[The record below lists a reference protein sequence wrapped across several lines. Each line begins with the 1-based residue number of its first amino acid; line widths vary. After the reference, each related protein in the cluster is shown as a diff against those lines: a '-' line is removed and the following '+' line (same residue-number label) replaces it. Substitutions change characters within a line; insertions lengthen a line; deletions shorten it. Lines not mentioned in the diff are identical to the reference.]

1 MYWWSVVAVYALSS
15 GPLPAVG
22 PSRPRI
28 DRHADTHNADTLN
41 APNTKDYEM
50 FTDFYR
56 FFGLSLGDYAFPEW
70 SLDGTLL
77 LPRCSGPPRGSRGVY
92 VEPENPPGWFLGIS
106 IGKYETDPDQ
116 KLPLTRL
123 QTPWEQNDRVP
134 LGEYYTFDVAIPRKD
149 EFGQHRRHALGRRH
163 VHGT

>member
-1 MYWWSVVAVYALSS
+1 MYRWSVVAVYALSS

-41 APNTKDYEM
+41 APNTKDYDI

-77 LPRCSGPPRGSRGVY
+77 LPRCSGPPRGSRGVH
-92 VEPENPPGWFLGIS
+92 VEPENPPWVGSWGRFRSML
-106 IGKYETDPDQ
+106 EFRPE
-116 KLPLTRL
+116 R
-123 QTPWEQNDRVP
+123 NDRVP

-149 EFGQHRRHALGRRH
+149 QFQNKPKCDVEQHTLGRQH